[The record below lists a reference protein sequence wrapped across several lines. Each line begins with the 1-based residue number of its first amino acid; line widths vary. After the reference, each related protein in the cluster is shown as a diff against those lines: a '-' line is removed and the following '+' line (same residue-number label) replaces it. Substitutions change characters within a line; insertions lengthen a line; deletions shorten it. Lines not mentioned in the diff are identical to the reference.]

1 MSASTCAQ
9 VSVYRMGKD
18 CPLLRYLRLPRHD
31 RFKLEQRFAGVV
43 DKFFEGQEDDPL
55 WEKRARGRHVKWVHA
70 FAANPG
76 WDARTIVELFS
87 GADYTDELA
96 AKVGPIVAASCGTGN
111 LNSTHSKSGDV
122 LEVKVP
128 SRGHETNPK
137 LQRGMRNF
145 VRQCCSGGLP
155 LPGLEAECKEDLG
168 YGGPKGK
175 RTPRQSAPVEV
186 IQDEL
191 YQPCRSCSADIFE
204 NIKDAADNGQGPWR
218 HAWLLPIL
226 AKLEGRSRNLDR
238 RSSRSETM
246 ARDKVEAIRH
256 LSEVVALYRAQF
268 DLSFPPSPAL
278 PTGADEVGPA
288 REPEDPRPRPNPSH
302 PRLDSPHPCCPCL
315 QTAVIKAF
323 RCEYPGCNRNYT
335 FPGGA
340 PPSSRATC
348 GGSVL

>member
-9 VSVYRMGKD
+9 VSVYRMCKHS
-18 CPLLRYLRLPRHD
+18 PLLRYLRLPRHD

-43 DKFFEGQEDDPL
+43 DKFFEGQEEDLL
-55 WEKRARGRHVKWVHA
+55 WEKRAQGRHVKWVHA

-302 PRLDSPHPCCPCL
+302 PRLDSPRPCCPCL
-315 QTAVIKAF
+315 QTVVYYCKF
-323 RCEYPGCNRNYT
+323 PSCNRSYVSAD
-335 FPGGA
+335 GA
-340 PPSSRATC
+340 PPPSGATC
-348 GGSVL
+348 GGSLL